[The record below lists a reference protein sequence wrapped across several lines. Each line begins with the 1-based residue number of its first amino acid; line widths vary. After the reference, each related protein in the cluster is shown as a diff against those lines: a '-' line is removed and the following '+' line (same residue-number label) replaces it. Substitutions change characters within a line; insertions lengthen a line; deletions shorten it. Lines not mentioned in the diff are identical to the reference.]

1 MRGIRAALVKLL
13 TVAIASYPVFW
24 VPASAQQTANTIN
37 QTVEQTMQYLL
48 YLPDDYETSSGK
60 RFPLMLFLHG
70 GGEGGSD
77 IELVK
82 IHGPPKLVEQGEIFP
97 FIIVAPQNP
106 SEELLFPIATVST
119 LLDDIIANYRVDEDR
134 VYLTGLSRGAFG
146 AWQMAMQY
154 PDKFA
159 AVVPIAG
166 GGIPNYVNRIGE
178 DVPIWAFH
186 GAKDDVIPLS
196 ASVEMVEALLTLES
210 EREEGEREVK
220 LTVYPE
226 AGHQESWEM
235 AYGNSRLY
243 RWLLQQSK

>member
-1 MRGIRAALVKLL
+1 MREIQAALAKLL
-13 TVAIASYPVFW
+13 TGTLACYLVFW
-24 VPASAQQTANTIN
+24 MPVSAQQTANTLD
-37 QTVEQTMQYLL
+37 QTVRQTMQYLL
-48 YLPDDYETSSGK
+48 YLPDDYETSPDET
-60 RFPLMLFLHG
+60 FPLMLFLHG
-70 GGEGGSD
+70 GGEGGSN
-77 IELVK
+77 IERVK
-82 IHGPPKLVEQGEIFP
+82 THGPPKLVKEGRDFP
-97 FIIVAPQNP
+97 FIIVSPQNP
-106 SEELLFPIATVST
+106 SEELLFPLATVAT

-186 GAKDDVIPLS
+186 GAKDETIPLS
-196 ASVEMVEALLTLES
+196 ASVEMVEALLEQDLAAES
-210 EREEGEREVK
+210 KREVR

-235 AYGNSRLY
+235 AYGNPRLY
-243 RWLLQQSK
+243 TWLLQQSR